1 MKKIKMSNGDEFY
14 IKDDKAKNL
23 AEYLLPN
30 KMFPVEVFPNEYS
43 ESVRMKYINY
53 SQIVSIE

>member
-23 AEYLLPN
+23 ADYSLPN
-30 KMFPVEVFPNEYS
+30 KMFLVEVFSTEHS
-43 ESVRMKYINY
+43 ESVRTKYINY

>member
-23 AEYLLPN
+23 TEYSLPN
-30 KMFPVEVFPNEYS
+30 KMFLVEFFPNEHS
-43 ESVRMKYINY
+43 ESARTKYINY